1 MINNINS
8 YSNYNY
14 YTNTLNSKKNS
25 KTNDLVDN
33 NKEINNN
40 TNLNNNNNIS
50 NNTSL
55 KQTNSNLVSDKSK
68 AVDKILGYGVDE
80 DGFFTSDFN
89 EAAGIPKDYKIYAK
103 DVESFVE
110 WETGDRYFYATHT
123 SIDIAKTIGNAYKV
137 LSQLMPQTSNSSL
150 SEEEL
155 ANMPYAFYL
164 DKNLNVTK
172 TFTKD
177 EYEKIDL
184 TKDRLNVTFNT
195 RNDSYFEDISID
207 NILSNRNGDVRLN
220 KNAYINEDGSIDKGG
235 VLMGF
240 LNSQTYGAT
249 MFLLEGDTR
258 LFGKILVDK
267 NVSEA
272 ERNDFQN
279 FMNKNK
285 IQSAFL
291 YSSNPNE
298 WNPFEERLSMQL
310 YIKRSQNI
318 GNTELAQQARDFAK
332 EYNEMINSNM
342 SLEEFKAKYL
352 DFKQRHDEFV
362 KSLKEAEK
370 AKGIDYDK
378 YPTGKL
384 VDDTKAIEEAQK
396 NKRKPIQAESKNK
409 ETYKDD
415 NIRNELI
422 KKLLENKFD
431 LAKEL
436 EILFNVKIDNNS
448 SNTNDNTNNNSNSN
462 DNSNDNNS
470 NSNSN
475 HLSKL
480 SSKAKTKH
488 RSVNIKV

>member
-1 MINNINS
+1 MINSINS

-14 YTNTLNSKKNS
+14 YTNTLNSNKKNS

-68 AVDKILGYGVDE
+68 AVNKILGYGVDE

-103 DVESFVE
+103 DMESFVNFQE
-110 WETGDRYFYATHT
+110 NDNFIFSTHYK
-123 SIDIAKTIGNAYKV
+123 IDIAKTIGNAYKAF
-137 LSQLMPQTSNSSL
+137 SQLIPQTSNSSF
-150 SEEEL
+150 SQEEL
-155 ANMPYAFYL
+155 KNLPYGFSM
-164 DKNLNVTK
+164 DKNYNITK
-172 TFTKD
+172 IYTKD
-177 EYEKIDL
+177 EYEKIDFSQD
-184 TKDRLNVTFNT
+184 TIYASFNT
-195 RNDSYFEDISID
+195 WNGSYFEDINTD
-207 NILSNRNGDVRLN
+207 NIFSNNGDTRLN

-240 LNSQTYGAT
+240 LNSQLYGAT
-249 MFLLEGDTR
+249 TNFLEGDTK
-258 LFGKILVDK
+258 LLGKILVDK

-285 IQSAFL
+285 IQSAF
-291 YSSNPNE
+291 YKDSSNPDE
-298 WNPFEERLSMQL
+298 WNPFEERLSIQL
-310 YIKRSQNI
+310 YIKRSQNV

-332 EYNEMINSNM
+332 EYNELINSNI
-342 SLEEFKAKYL
+342 SLNEFKTKYL
-352 DFKQRHDEFV
+352 DFKERYDGFIEN
-362 KSLKEAEK
+362 LEAEEK
-370 AKGIDYDK
+370 AKGIDYSIDIAS
-378 YPTGKL
+378 GQS
-384 VDDTKAIEEAQK
+384 ISNNK
-396 NKRKPIQAESKNK
+396 NKKTQDDNTQKSFKPIQAESKNK

-436 EILFNVKIDNNS
+436 EILFNVKIDN
-448 SNTNDNTNNNSNSN
+448 DNTNNNSNSN

-470 NSNSN
+470 NSN
-475 HLSKL
+475 HLNKL
-480 SSKAKTKH
+480 NSKAKH